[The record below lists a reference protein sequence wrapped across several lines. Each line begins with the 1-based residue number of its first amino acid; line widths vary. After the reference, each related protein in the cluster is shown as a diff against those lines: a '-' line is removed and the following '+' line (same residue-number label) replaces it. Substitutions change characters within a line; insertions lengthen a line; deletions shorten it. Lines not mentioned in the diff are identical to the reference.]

1 MRIDSNGTQAQS
13 DRAYK
18 IYQRYRNNIRKKKS
32 WDNEYQKALAI
43 ENSNYDGARSILR
56 NANARK
62 YSQNTYMG
70 INAG

>member
-1 MRIDSNGTQAQS
+1 MRIDANGTQAQS
-13 DRAYK
+13 DRAWK
-18 IYQRYRNNIRKKKS
+18 IYQRYRDNIQSKRS

-43 ENSNYDGARSILR
+43 EDSNIDGAKAIVRK
-56 NANARK
+56 ANNRQ